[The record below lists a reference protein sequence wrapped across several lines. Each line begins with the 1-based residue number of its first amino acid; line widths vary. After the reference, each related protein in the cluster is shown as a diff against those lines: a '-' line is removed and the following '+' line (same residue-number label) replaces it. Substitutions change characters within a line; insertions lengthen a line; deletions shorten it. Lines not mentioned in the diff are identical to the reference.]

1 MKRMLQIL
9 NFVMIAIAIV
19 GGLYFAITRDK
30 EIGLILKDSSI
41 VLTITA
47 PYWVEKLF
55 HKKIS
60 TMIKFIVVLFIFSA
74 HFLGTTLELY
84 NHIAYF
90 DKVTHTIS
98 GVLTA
103 LFALLFL
110 KVADLYDKR
119 KIAFNILFLLSF
131 TMLVASGWEMFE
143 YIANIFFGGDAQR
156 VALTG
161 VNDTMQDIIVAF
173 LGAIFIAVCY
183 VFEEKRGKELFVKGF
198 MQGIQ

>member
-1 MKRMLQIL
+1 
-9 NFVMIAIAIV
+9 
-19 GGLYFAITRDK
+19 
-30 EIGLILKDSSI
+30 
-41 VLTITA
+41 
-47 PYWVEKLF
+47 
-55 HKKIS
+55 
-60 TMIKFIVVLFIFSA
+60 MIKFIVILFIFCA

-84 NHIAYF
+84 NHITYF

-103 LFALLFL
+103 LFALLLL
-110 KVADLYDKR
+110 KELGICDKKR
-119 KIAFNILFLLSF
+119 ILFSLLFLFSF

-173 LGAIFIAVCY
+173 LGSVLVAICY
-183 VFEEKRGKELFVKGF
+183 VFEETQDKTLFVKGF

>member
-1 MKRMLQIL
+1 MKKILEIL
-9 NFVMIAIAIV
+9 NFVMIAVAIF
-19 GGLYFAITRDK
+19 GGLYFAVTRDK

-41 VLTITA
+41 ILTITS
-47 PYWVEKLF
+47 PYWIERIF
-55 HKKIS
+55 HKKLS
-60 TMIKFIVVLFIFSA
+60 TMIKFIVILFIFCA

-84 NHIAYF
+84 NHITYF

-103 LFALLFL
+103 LFALLLL
-110 KVADLYDKR
+110 KELGICDKKR
-119 KIAFNILFLLSF
+119 ILFSLLFLFSF

-173 LGAIFIAVCY
+173 LGSVLVAICY
-183 VFEEKRGKELFVKGF
+183 VFEETQDKTLFVKGF